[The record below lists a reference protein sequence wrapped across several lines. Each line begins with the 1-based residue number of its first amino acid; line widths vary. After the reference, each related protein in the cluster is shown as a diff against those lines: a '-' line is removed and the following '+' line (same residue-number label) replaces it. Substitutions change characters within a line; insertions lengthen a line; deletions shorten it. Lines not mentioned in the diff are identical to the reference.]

1 MSGMFHTP
9 RTAQRHAIALQYQQM
24 QEIKRA
30 EEAALSEEE
39 RKRIEAARR
48 KARGRGST
56 ILTSGQGVLEPPP
69 TERKRLLGE

>member
-9 RTAQRHAIALQYQQM
+9 RTAQRHAIALQYQQQ

-30 EEAALSEEE
+30 EEARLSEEE
-39 RKRIEAARR
+39 RERIEAARK
-48 KARGRGST
+48 KARGRKAT
-56 ILTSGQGVLEPPP
+56 ILTSGMGVLEAPP